1 MNTQTLSKGIK
12 KGKRMTEQIGVVL
25 DDCVCTTCKGEYI
38 RYSIAEEDFCCWDC
52 GSKDYEEKEKE

>member
-1 MNTQTLSKGIK
+1 MS
-12 KGKRMTEQIGVVL
+12 EQIGVVL

-52 GSKDYEEKEKE
+52 GSKDYEEKDDDFK